1 MINEEGKTEEEAFK
15 IQTINHK
22 DRAQT
27 WLKKL
32 QFDDGQFCDG
42 MNEKGEYTLQVC
54 GNMREFTSDGVDD
67 QYPGYKQMRVYL
79 IDLDENYQA
88 NKVLAFVGLAK
99 QKTLAAAVS
108 NLGGKDEE
116 FLNKVMSLDF
126 LLPTFFYQ
134 IQDEAGNLKLPP
146 NMMTQ
151 ITLMSENIKSN
162 QFLGQMFFLDPLTK
176 KMQLMFL

>member
-27 WLKKL
+27 WLKNL

-67 QYPGYKQMRVYL
+67 QYPGYKQMRVDL

-99 QKTLAAAVS
+99 QKTLAAAV
-108 NLGGKDEE
+108 
-116 FLNKVMSLDF
+116 
-126 LLPTFFYQ
+126 
-134 IQDEAGNLKLPP
+134 
-146 NMMTQ
+146 
-151 ITLMSENIKSN
+151 
-162 QFLGQMFFLDPLTK
+162 
-176 KMQLMFL
+176 